1 MAFIDVGSG
10 GICFDVIVIPSQLHY
25 LLGWFMQSMQWQWRQ
40 HCSPRHLLH
49 PPFSSKQVLRRR
61 NQYRRYFFSSMEG
74 PRKFKILNVKE
85 KAFFCVH
92 ERNSYVIKKQEI

>member
-25 LLGWFMQSMQWQWRQ
+25 LLGWFMQSINAMAMEAA
-40 HCSPRHLLH
+40 LLSAPSFA
-49 PPFSSKQVLRRR
+49 PPNYFSSKQVQRRR

-85 KAFFCVH
+85 KAFF
-92 ERNSYVIKKQEI
+92 